1 MMHMRR
7 DAEFFDD
14 AELTLV
20 YMARRLRDALKLEQL
35 FTDAGIEYAVET
47 GTYTGGILIRRD
59 LAGAFFYVQQEAVPK
74 AREVLLRNRYRPYVP
89 E

>member
-1 MMHMRR
+1 MRR
-7 DAEFFDD
+7 EAEFFED

-20 YMARRLRDALKLEQL
+20 YMARRLRDALKLEGL
-35 FTDAGIEYAVET
+35 FTDAGIDYAVET

-59 LAGAFFYVQQEAVPK
+59 LTGAFFYVQEDAVGT
-74 AREVLLRNRYRPYVP
+74 AREILLHNRYKPYTP

>member
-1 MMHMRR
+1 MRR
-7 DAEFFDD
+7 EPEFFDD

-20 YMARRLRDALKLEQL
+20 YMARRLRDALKLEGL

-47 GTYTGGILIRRD
+47 GTYTGGIIMRRD
-59 LAGAFFYVQQEAVPK
+59 LTGAFFYVQEEAVEK
-74 AREVLLRNRYRPYVP
+74 AREVLVQNRYKPYVP